1 MFFSI
6 SSYLRK
12 VAVTTLATE
21 PRCLSQIS
29 CAFLRSPAARASL
42 MLATNLANEPLPK
55 AERRAKKRSILK
67 ASTVNNSV

>member
-12 VAVTTLATE
+12 VEVTTLATE

-29 CAFLRSPAARASL
+29 CAFFMSPAAKASL
-42 MLATNLANEPLPK
+42 MLATNLDNEPLPK
-55 AERRAKKRSILK
+55 AERRAK
-67 ASTVNNSV
+67 